1 MIYVSKTIS
10 DSAGQV
16 KIRNYQV
23 SGDYENTARLNR
35 AKTLDG
41 DSVFS
46 HYGVTDTDRDFFVE
60 CRLSAAELSIVK
72 SFFENAVLL
81 RISFWEGSFNGYIK
95 RLAVQRD
102 GTAGITFY
110 FSEKMTS

>member
-1 MIYVSKTIS
+1 MIILSKTIS

-16 KIRNYQV
+16 QIRNYQL

-41 DSVFS
+41 SSVLS
-46 HYGVTDTDRDFFVE
+46 HYGVTDTDRTFLIE
-60 CRLSAAELSIVK
+60 CRLSSAELSILK

-95 RLAVQRD
+95 RLTVQRD
-102 GTAGITFY
+102 GKTTITFY
-110 FSEKMTS
+110 FSEKLT